1 MYGLIPDVSLTAPEF
16 INKAL
21 WPLSSM
27 SGPRDDV
34 AHFITRAVSPQ
45 LHVTAP
51 RPPIP
56 RKERRNECSHSAQNV
71 RSIVNVLIQVE
82 YAYRKV

>member
-27 SGPRDDV
+27 SGSRDDV

-51 RPPIP
+51 PPP
-56 RKERRNECSHSAQNV
+56 HSKKRKKE
-71 RSIVNVLIQVE
+71 
-82 YAYRKV
+82 